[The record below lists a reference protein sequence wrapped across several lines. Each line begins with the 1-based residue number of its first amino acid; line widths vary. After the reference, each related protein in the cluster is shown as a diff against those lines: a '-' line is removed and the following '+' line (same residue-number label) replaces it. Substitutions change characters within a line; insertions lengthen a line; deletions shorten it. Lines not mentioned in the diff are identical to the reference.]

1 MIFGNWRPG
10 GLAAGAALFG
20 YTDALQLRRGAES
33 VHALLLLV
41 AIGLVAVTLL
51 QVVRRRLRSAA
62 ITGVFAA
69 LVLAWYLTTDEV
81 PSSFTGF
88 TPHVT
93 TLVVLAF
100 ASQRLRMP
108 AADGMVYR
116 RGQGA

>member
-1 MIFGNWRPG
+1 M
-10 GLAAGAALFG
+10 
-20 YTDALQLRRGAES
+20 
-33 VHALLLLV
+33 HALLLVVALGLLGRGRAAAGRGG
-41 AIGLVAVTLL
+41 AIG
-51 QVVRRRLRSAA
+51 SAA
-62 ITGVFAA
+62 IAAVFAA

-108 AADGMVYR
+108 AADGLVYR